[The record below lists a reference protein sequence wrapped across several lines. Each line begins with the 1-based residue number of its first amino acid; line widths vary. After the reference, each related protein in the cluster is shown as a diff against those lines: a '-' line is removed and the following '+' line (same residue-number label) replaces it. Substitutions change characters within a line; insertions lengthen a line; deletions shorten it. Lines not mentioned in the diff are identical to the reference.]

1 VADAALTTV
10 DPRIGPD
17 PRMEV
22 RIELLLLDEE

>member
-1 VADAALTTV
+1 VTAV
-10 DPRIGPD
+10 DHRIEPD